1 MRKTILATLAGFAL
15 VGATAG
21 VLAPAAMAES
31 THAAPQSYVKVTPD
45 TVHAGDVVQIEAF
58 CANGD
63 KVEWIGSD
71 VFPDGVGGNQPTPD
85 LFRGEAKVGAV
96 APGMY
101 SVQADCAAGGTISE
115 AIVVE

>member
-1 MRKTILATLAGFAL
+1 MRKTLPASLAGLAL

-21 VLAPAAMAES
+21 VLAPTAMAEN
-31 THAAPQSYVKVTPD
+31 TPAAPPSCVKVTPD

-63 KVEWIGSD
+63 KVEWVGSD
-71 VFPDGVGGNQPTPD
+71 VFPNGVGGQNPTPD
-85 LFRGEAKVGAV
+85 LFRGEAEVGAV

-101 SVQADCAAGGTISE
+101 SVQADCASGGMTSE